1 MKYTFSN
8 PHYITKDYLSFQIL
22 DEFDNEIGSAEGAGN
37 KYGEFISVVKIYD
50 AANFKYGIG
59 FAAFKKAF
67 DLIDSDFPIAI
78 IKASWNK
85 DGEFKDFENGMST
98 NLLEY
103 LNHKNAMSDVDA
115 AKNTPTGK
123 WCRKL
128 GFVNCTIIRDTSENV
143 EVNFTK

>member
-8 PHYITKDYLSFQIL
+8 PKYVTKDYLTFQIL
-22 DEFDNEIGSAEGAGN
+22 DEFGSEIGSTEGAGN

-50 AANFKYGIG
+50 SAHFKYGIG
-59 FAAFKKAF
+59 FAAFQKAF
-67 DLIDSDFPIAI
+67 ELIDSDFPIAI

-103 LNHKNAMSDVDA
+103 LNHKKVMSDIDA

-128 GFVNCTIIRDTSENV
+128 GFVNCTIIREASDNV
-143 EVNFTK
+143 EVNFSK

>member
-8 PHYITKDYLSFQIL
+8 PNYVTKDYLTFQIL
-22 DEFDNEIGSAEGAGN
+22 DESGIEIGSAEGAGN
-37 KYGEFISVVKIYD
+37 KYGDFISVVKIYD
-50 AANFKYGIG
+50 SANFKYGIG
-59 FAAFKKAF
+59 FAAFQKAF
-67 DLIDSDFPIAI
+67 ELIDSDFPITT

-103 LNHKNAMSDVDA
+103 SNHKKVMSDIDA

-128 GFVNCTIIRDTSENV
+128 GFVNCTIIRDTSDNV